1 MKNRKFPIF
10 IAAAFLTLLA
20 ACLLVMST
28 MTMVPHPRQFEMKK
42 AAELMIRYTAAI
54 AEQRSDI
61 DLTLDPNKTGLVGLE
76 NSPLTTTTGDLIAK
90 RTSLNPDFA
99 ALVVRQFHEL
109 GIAKGDRVAIGASGS
124 FPGILLAVLA
134 ACSTLDVEPVMILS
148 LGASQFGAN
157 IPGFSTVE
165 IIKILK
171 AKGLPVFEPA
181 AVSPGGEQDSGL
193 GGLYVEG
200 PVDDLARLARGAGC
214 PVIEAPSLAANI
226 RTRLELY
233 DERGP
238 VKAFINIGGAD
249 ANFGTISETLTLGS
263 GIVKN
268 HRVKTASPERGLIL
282 EYLDRGIPVI
292 NFLNIKGLAQKS
304 GIPLDPVPFPP
315 PGRSEVYF
323 VAAPSKPIA
332 ALGLAAAAVFLALAK
347 LTLPRKSRTKTLPA
361 KGQT

>member
-1 MKNRKFPIF
+1 MKNRNFSIF
-10 IAAAFLTLLA
+10 IAAALLILLT

-28 MTMVPHPRQFEMKK
+28 TVMEPHPRQFEMEK

-54 AEQRSDI
+54 AEQRGDI
-61 DLTLDPNKTGLVGLE
+61 DLALDPNKTGLIGLE
-76 NSPLTTTTGDLIAK
+76 NSQLTTTAGDLTSK

-148 LGASQFGAN
+148 LGASLFGAN

-171 AKGLPVFEPA
+171 AKGLSVADPV
-181 AVSPGGEQDSGL
+181 AVSPGGEHDSGL

-200 PVDDLARLARGAGC
+200 PVDDLARLAHDAGY
-214 PVIEAPSLAANI
+214 PVIEAPSLAVNI
-226 RTRLELY
+226 QTRLELY
-233 DERGP
+233 AERGP

-249 ANFGTISETLTLGS
+249 ANFGTISETLALGN
-263 GIVKN
+263 GIIKN
-268 HRVKTASPERGLIL
+268 YRVKTSSPERGLIL
-282 EYLDRGIPVI
+282 EFLDRGIPVI

-304 GIPLDPVPFPP
+304 GIPLDPIPFPP

-323 VAAPSKPIA
+323 VTAPLKSIA

-347 LTLPRKSRTKTLPA
+347 LTLPGKSRKKTLPA

>member
-1 MKNRKFPIF
+1 MKNQKFSIF
-10 IAAAFLTLLA
+10 IAASLLTLLA
-20 ACLLVMST
+20 ACFLVMSAT
-28 MTMVPHPRQFEMKK
+28 VMAPHPRQFEMKK

-54 AEQRSDI
+54 AEQRGGI
-61 DLTLDPNKTGLVGLE
+61 DLALDPNKTGLIGLE
-76 NSPLTTTTGDLIAK
+76 NSPLTTTAGDLTSK

-99 ALVVRQFHEL
+99 ALVVRQFNEL

-148 LGASQFGAN
+148 IGASQFGAN

-171 AKGLPVFEPA
+171 AKGLPVAEPV
-181 AVSPGGEQDSGL
+181 AVSPGGEHDSGL

-200 PVDDLARLARGAGC
+200 PVDDLVRLAHGAGY
-214 PVIEAPSLAANI
+214 PVIETPSLAANI
-226 RTRLELY
+226 RTRFDLY
-233 DERGP
+233 TERGP

-249 ANFGTISETLTLGS
+249 ANFGTISETLTLGN

-268 HRVKTASPERGLIL
+268 HRVKTSSPERGLVL
-282 EYLDRGIPVI
+282 EFLDRGVPVI

-315 PGRSEVYF
+315 PGSSEVYF
-323 VAAPSKPIA
+323 VTAPSKPIA
-332 ALGLAAAAVFLALAK
+332 ALGLAAAAVFLVLAK
-347 LTLPRKSRTKTLPA
+347 LTLPGKSREKTLPA
-361 KGQT
+361 KG